1 MSDTFT
7 NSLVD
12 EEPVRVAGMDFHHGA
27 MNFSVQYSVPNK
39 VDSMLKNQ
47 TVYPSVAIAKRGKH
61 PIVAKSIT
69 TYDVP
74 HSEVAA
80 DWEERNDKA
89 VTTKPG
95 KIGVTFD
102 ISDDLLGKYASDL
115 QKDVAVSVN
124 NILGTLKYVT
134 DYTGFSG
141 DPELQEGN
149 YLAIKVVDNVD
160 ADHYTIAFAGRKD
173 TTMDPDLTHVQRF
186 PTPIPYVTITGYD
199 ANGKVLDRVIFDT
212 SQLVLEPAENN

>member
-7 NSLVD
+7 NNLVD
-12 EEPVRVAGMDFHHGA
+12 EEPKRVAGMDFYHGA
-27 MNFSVQYSVPNK
+27 MDFSVQYSVPNK
-39 VDSMLKNQ
+39 VDSTLKFDTEYTQ
-47 TVYPSVAIAKRGKH
+47 SAAINRGKH
-61 PIVAKSIT
+61 PIIAKSIT
-69 TYDVP
+69 TEDVD
-74 HSEVAA
+74 SSTVLA

-95 KIGVTFD
+95 KIGVTFN
-102 ISDDLLGKYASDL
+102 ILDDLLGKYASDL
-115 QKDVAVSVN
+115 QKDVTVSAN

-149 YLAIKVVDNVD
+149 YLAIRVVDNIN
-160 ADHYTIAFAGRKD
+160 ADHYTIAFAGRED
-173 TTMDPDLTHVQRF
+173 TTMDSDLTHVQRF

-212 SQLVLEPAENN
+212 SQLVLEPNT

>member
-1 MSDTFT
+1 MQREKEGTLKFET
-7 NSLVD
+7 TYEPD
-12 EEPVRVAGMDFHHGA
+12 EA
-27 MNFSVQYSVPNK
+27 
-39 VDSMLKNQ
+39 
-47 TVYPSVAIAKRGKH
+47 AKRGKN
-61 PIVAKSIT
+61 PIIAKDIET
-69 TYDVP
+69 EDVP
-74 HSEVAA
+74 TSEVINE
-80 DWEERNDKA
+80 WETVNDKA

-115 QKDVAVSVN
+115 QKDVAVSAN

-149 YLAIKVVDNVD
+149 YLAIKVVDNID

-173 TTMDPDLTHVQRF
+173 TTLDPDLTHVQRF

-199 ANGKVLDRVIFDT
+199 ANGKVLDRIIFDT